1 MKPDPLEAKAREAVD
16 EWEVA
21 EDEIMRDGH
30 RSTLERLILAALRS
44 VEQETIERC
53 ATVAEE
59 HLDHVDLEKAPE
71 DWQQHHEYP
80 FRCNVAEA
88 IRALGRKE

>member
-1 MKPDPLEAKAREAVD
+1 MSEPDPLEAKAHELAH
-16 EWEVA
+16 EVA
-21 EDEIMRDGH
+21 YGGPFIIEP
-30 RSTLERLILAALRS
+30 TILAALRS

-80 FRCNVAEA
+80 FKCNVAEA